1 MLYRNSTIMA
11 QLSKDIRKYLYII
24 LQGILICKIIAV
36 YLWVKF
42 YDKYD
47 VVKTH
52 CKQLH

>member
-1 MLYRNSTIMA
+1 MA

-24 LQGILICKIIAV
+24 LQGVLISCKIIAV

-42 YDKYD
+42 YDKHD
-47 VVKTH
+47 IAKTH